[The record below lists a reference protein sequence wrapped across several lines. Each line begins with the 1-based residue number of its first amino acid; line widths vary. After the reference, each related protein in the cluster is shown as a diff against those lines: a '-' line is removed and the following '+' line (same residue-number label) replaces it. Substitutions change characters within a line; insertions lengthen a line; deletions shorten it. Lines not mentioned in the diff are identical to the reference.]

1 MTQIKS
7 ISKLVL
13 LFVIVM
19 ISCNEKEMNVVV
31 SEEKASINSIEFEYN
46 GSIFNTQISD
56 NKIIVD
62 RLLPYG
68 ATKVVIRSLSL
79 AENCSSNFKAGDI
92 FNLTST
98 STPSMPFIIAPILI
112 TNNNSKKT
120 AAYEVQFN
128 TRKYIS
134 VVEQYGL
141 LQTSGNKIVDKNKN
155 PVSLAGNSFYWS
167 NNGWGGENYYKPEIV
182 SWLALDWGTSIVR
195 ASMGVD
201 DIGGYLQDKN
211 GNIAKV
217 KVIVD
222 AAIANGLYVIID
234 WHTENAHKYPDEA
247 VEFFTQMAL
256 LYGKNDHIIYE
267 IFNEP
272 LEISWSNTIK
282 PYAEKVITAIRKID
296 PDNLIV
302 VGTPTWSQRVDMA
315 AADPITISTNIAYT
329 LHFYTVFHKQ
339 GLRDIATAALNKGL
353 PIFVTEWGPIGYT
366 QNDPEAD
373 LWMKWCKANMISHCA
388 WAVNDK
394 LEEWSI
400 VKPGTYK
407 LNNLYYNESKGDTLS
422 IKIRTF
428 WADSSLTETG
438 KLERKYIRSWM
449 K

>member
-1 MTQIKS
+1 MIKLKS
-7 ISKLVL
+7 ISKLIL
-13 LFVIVM
+13 LFIVM
-19 ISCNEKEMNVVV
+19 ISCSEKEITVVNNN
-31 SEEKASINSIEFEYN
+31 EKASLTSIEFEYN
-46 GSIFNTQISD
+46 GSIYNTQISE
-56 NKIIVD
+56 NKIILD

-68 ATKVVIRSLSL
+68 ATKVTIRSLTL
-79 AENCSSNFKAGDI
+79 AENCSSNFKEGDI
-92 FNLTST
+92 INLSST
-98 STPSMPFIIAPILI
+98 SNPSMPFIISPINA
-112 TNNNSKKT
+112 TNNISKKT

-134 VVEQYGL
+134 VVDQYGL
-141 LQTSGNKIVDKNKN
+141 LQTIGSKIVDKNKN

-211 GNIAKV
+211 GNVAKV

-222 AAIANGLYVIID
+222 AALANGLYVIID

-256 LYGKNDHIIYE
+256 LYGKNDNIIYE

-296 PDNLIV
+296 PDNIIV
-302 VGTPTWSQRVDMA
+302 VGTPTWSQRVDLA
-315 AADPITISTNIAYT
+315 AADPITISNNIAYT

-339 GLRDIATAALNKGL
+339 GLRDVATAAIKSGL
-353 PIFVTEWGPIGYT
+353 PIFVTEWGPLGYT
-366 QNDPEAD
+366 QKDPEAD
-373 LWMKWCKANMISHCA
+373 LWMEWCRVNMISHCA

-400 VKPGTYK
+400 VIPGTYK
-407 LNNLYYNESKGDTLS
+407 LNNLYYYESKGDSLS
-422 IKIRTF
+422 IKLRTF
-428 WADSSLTETG
+428 WPDSSLTETG
-438 KLERKYIRSWM
+438 KLERKYIRSWI